1 MRLPLNTSE
10 YRAWTR
16 LVLRSETQ
24 AEILFAFHATGR
36 EYRGI
41 LGVAACFF
49 RRELT
54 EEGERQV
61 TDLTPLADDIFQINY
76 RETSVEAEVRFRQWV
91 EGVLTRGLEIWRQG
105 L

>member
-1 MRLPLNTSE
+1 VNTSE
-10 YRAWTR
+10 YRAWAR
-16 LVLRSETQ
+16 LVLGSETQ
-24 AEILFAFHATGR
+24 AEILFALHATGR

-41 LGVAACFF
+41 LAVSACFF

-54 EEGERQV
+54 EDRERQV

-76 RETSVEAEVRFRQWV
+76 RETAVQAEVRFRQWV
-91 EGVLTRGLEIWRQG
+91 EDVLTRGLEIWRQG